1 MGVRSVAI
9 KGRLMRH
16 YHIGALDGTVLV
28 FGAPEARYGLLED
41 GAFSVRLLTYD
52 IAGAG
57 AVAVADMQT
66 AGLTTGHHTALQ
78 PGVWPSEDVLSQDLR
93 VSGLANG

>member
-57 AVAVADMQT
+57 AVADMQT

-78 PGVWPSEDVLSQDLR
+78 TGGWPSEDVLSQDLR